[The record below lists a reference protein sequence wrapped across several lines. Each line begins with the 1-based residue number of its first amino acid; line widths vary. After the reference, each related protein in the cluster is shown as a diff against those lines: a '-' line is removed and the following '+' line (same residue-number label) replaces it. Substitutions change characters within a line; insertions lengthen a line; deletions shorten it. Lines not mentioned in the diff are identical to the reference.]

1 MTSPSARSALGR
13 DQTTPLETPGRP
25 ADETSPPEVRA
36 FGLTDRGQVR
46 ASNEDQFLIAALS
59 KALQVQQT
67 SLSES
72 PVRFASERGYLLLI
86 ADGMGGHR
94 GGEQASTLAVNS
106 IEQFVLDRMK
116 SSLNGADEKA
126 QGILAELE
134 AAIRQTDAII
144 RREGTLHPE
153 LWGMGTTVT
162 LACIFDRELFV
173 VHVGDSRCY
182 LFRDGALLQL
192 THDHTLLQ
200 ELLKGGVLR
209 KEDEGNQ
216 RWRHVITNVVG
227 GTQPDVHPEV
237 HKLHL
242 EPGDLLLLC
251 SDGLTDMLPDPD
263 IAAILEEE
271 PDPERAGKRLVACA
285 NERGGRDNITVI
297 LGRMPPLR
305 RIE

>member
-1 MTSPSARSALGR
+1 MSALSGSSTLDH
-13 DQTTPLETPGRP
+13 DQPTPLRP
-25 ADETSPPEVRA
+25 RDDQANGTAPLEVLA
-36 FGLTDRGQVR
+36 FGLTDRGRVR
-46 ASNEDQFLIAALS
+46 PSNEDQFLIAALS
-59 KALQVQQT
+59 KALRVQQT
-67 SLSES
+67 SLDES
-72 PVRFASERGYLLLI
+72 PVRFASERGYLLII

-116 SSLNGADEKA
+116 SSLEGGDEKA
-126 QGILAELE
+126 QEILAELE

-144 RREGTLHPE
+144 RREGTLHAE

-162 LACIFDRELFV
+162 LACIFDRELIV

-182 LFRDGALLQL
+182 LLRNGALLQL

-209 KEDEGNQ
+209 EQDVVSP

-237 HKLHL
+237 HKLPL
-242 EPGDLLLLC
+242 EAGDLLLLC
-251 SDGLTDMLPDPD
+251 SDGLTDMVPDPE
-263 IAAILEEE
+263 ITTLLVEE
-271 PDPERAGKRLVACA
+271 PDLECAGKKLVARA
-285 NERGGRDNITVI
+285 NEHGGRDNITAI
-297 LGRMPPLR
+297 LARMQR
-305 RIE
+305 Q